1 MATRALQ
8 PAPRMGGPICRR
20 RDSPSG
26 ARPNAGACTRPRW
39 SCWPTRASTCATSR
53 RSRCSAPPAPRWTA
67 AACASRRA
75 WSRTRWRARRASGCS
90 SRAAVTPQPLVAARR
105 RGLLRHRLRRALR
118 ARPRERRAPP
128 GPPRRRRGHGRALR
142 GAAQHRLHH
151 DRWAC
156 PRTPRRG
163 STTWSRSS
171 PCCGARAS
179 RCSWRRATA
188 ACSRACRRWRRPA
201 ARRRASASTPC
212 RRRRSCTTP
221 TRSPRSSAARSCS
234 SRSSTRRLR
243 TWGRRARAA
252 SPAPCS
258 SATPR
263 R

>member
-1 MATRALQ
+1 MAAHALQ

-26 ARPNAGACTRPRW
+26 ARPNADVCMRPR
-39 SCWPTRASTCATSR
+39 SNCWPTRASTCATSR
-53 RSRCSAPPAPRWTA
+53 RSSCSAPPAPRSTA
-67 AACASRRA
+67 AACASLRD
-75 WSRTRWRARRASGCS
+75 WSKTRWRARRASGCS
-90 SRAAVTPQPLVAARR
+90 SRAAGA
-105 RGLLRHRLRRALR
+105 
-118 ARPRERRAPP
+118 
-128 GPPRRRRGHGRALR
+128 PRRSRCATVRSTTAPAPTCSMCATSRAAS
-142 GAAQHRLHH
+142 AAGSAAPTSRAWPPCARCCPTSTSSC
-151 DRWAC
+151 RWAC

-171 PCCGARAS
+171 RCCAARAS

-243 TWGRRARAA
+243 TWGRPALAA
-252 SPAPCS
+252 SPAPSS